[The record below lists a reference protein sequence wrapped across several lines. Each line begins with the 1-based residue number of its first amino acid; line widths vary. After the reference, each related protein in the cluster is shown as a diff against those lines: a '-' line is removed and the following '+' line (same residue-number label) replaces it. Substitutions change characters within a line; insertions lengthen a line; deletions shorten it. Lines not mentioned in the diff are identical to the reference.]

1 MFIVQGRYFWYN
13 SWYKTAERKAG
24 MNFLKKPELRQ
35 WLYVFLVFALLILF
49 YKFLDYLPWIF
60 EGIAFIFKI
69 LRPFVIGFVI
79 AFILYRPAVKI
90 ELLLSRADNKFL
102 CKNARI
108 LSIIYIYASFL
119 IILGLVLSL
128 AIPRLYLSLK
138 DLITKLPG
146 YYESTMN
153 FINSKID
160 SDGKLFGFDISDIR
174 ANLKLEQ
181 FFRTDKMLDY
191 LQGIY
196 KVGSAV
202 VDFMLAMVISMY
214 MLASRESL
222 RKVCRN
228 ILSLF
233 LPEHRI
239 QGIKNYT
246 DRICNIFYDYIFSQ
260 LLDALVVSIMAGIV
274 FSILGVPYSILLA
287 ILMGLCNLIPYFGA
301 IIGGSVVMVITF
313 LSGKRITAL
322 IVAAAIII
330 IQQIDGNIIQPRI
343 VSNKM
348 GLKPLYVLL
357 AITVGGGLFGFVGIL
372 FGVPAMAVLRMLL
385 REILAQR
392 QGRKKREN

>member
-1 MFIVQGRYFWYN
+1 
-13 SWYKTAERKAG
+13 